1 MAAHLHRQ
9 RRNQCFMTTEKSCQ
23 VMCVWGWWLGEK
35 RAGQYVGSNVLL
47 SSLRKWAALRRQLII
62 LANGLNSVVMPVN
75 PPPPAHPPPHL
86 PPFTQHTPAA
96 WPPAPSPVHPPG
108 PEPRVHAPCPT
119 QGASGSAQGSQ
130 TCGRWGVGGGRWG
143 GGGCTEYTT

>member
-1 MAAHLHRQ
+1 
-9 RRNQCFMTTEKSCQ
+9 MTTEKSCQ

-75 PPPPAHPPPHL
+75 PPPPPTLHPTFH
-86 PPFTQHTPAA
+86 
-96 WPPAPSPVHPPG
+96 PSPNTHLLHGHPLPLQFIL
-108 PEPRVHAPCPT
+108 
-119 QGASGSAQGSQ
+119 QGLSLACTRPVPLKALQAALKDHRPAEGG
-130 TCGRWGVGGGRWG
+130 GWEVGGGG
-143 GGGCTEYTT
+143 GVDAQSIQHK